1 MRAFDEHFASQTA
14 GAAPVSSATLCEVKT
29 VINIEEN
36 IGKTV
41 GRRVPPRD
49 PLTLVG
55 STKEAMRAW
64 RRAFPTPFV
73 PKGVYRFRT
82 HEEADA
88 WLMKMLTRRPDRTS
102 AS

>member
-1 MRAFDEHFASQTA
+1 
-14 GAAPVSSATLCEVKT
+14 VKPF
-29 VINIEEN
+29 INLEEK

-49 PLTLVG
+49 PLAVRG
-55 STKEAMRAW
+55 DTKEAMRAW
-64 RRAFPTPFV
+64 RNAMATPFV
-73 PKGVYRFRT
+73 PKGVFRFHS

-88 WLMKMLTRRPDRTS
+88 WMLKMMTRRQRRTT